1 MLSYNELK
9 QTISTKTINSF
20 PQRVVLSVITNS
32 AWINDELQV
41 HLATFQFF
49 KKWLFHSKS
58 GLCIVQCAKLIEN
71 FLNFRCNG
79 IKKLDISIFDTA
91 GNDT

>member
-32 AWINDELQV
+32 ACINDELQV
-41 HLATFQFF
+41 HLAIFQFV

-58 GLCIVQCAKLIEN
+58 GLCIVQWIEN
-71 FLNFRCNG
+71 VLNFRCNA
-79 IKKLDISIFDTA
+79 IKKLDISIFYTA